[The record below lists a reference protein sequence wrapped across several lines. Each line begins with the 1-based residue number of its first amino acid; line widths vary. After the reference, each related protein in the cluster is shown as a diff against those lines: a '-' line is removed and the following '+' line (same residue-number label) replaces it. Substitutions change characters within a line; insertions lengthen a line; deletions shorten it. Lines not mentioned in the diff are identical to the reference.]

1 MCLYPKL
8 IKNKRYV
15 ENKKN
20 GGIVP
25 VCDDKRKLIVPA
37 PCGECMECR
46 KKIARDWQIRMLE
59 DIRHNKNGKFINLT
73 FSNESIK
80 ELAGEIKG
88 LTGYNL
94 DNQIATLAMRRFLER
109 WRKKHKVSVR
119 HWFITELGHG
129 ETEHLHM
136 HGIIWTDEPLE
147 EIQEKWK
154 YGGVWQGSW
163 VNEQTINYII
173 KYVHKKDK
181 EHENYKPIIL
191 TSPGIGRDYTKRKDF
206 ENNKYIKGKTKETY
220 TSRQGHKIAMPTYW
234 RNKRYTED
242 EREELWVEKL
252 NKQIR
257 WVGGEK
263 IDISEGEET
272 YYKVLKWYQ
281 DKNKRMGY
289 GDGTV
294 NWEKKD
300 YENQRR
306 ALKIEQRIKN
316 EKKEKRAKEK

>member
-8 IKNKRYV
+8 IKNKKYV
-15 ENKKN
+15 ANKTN
-20 GGIVP
+20 GGDIP
-25 VCDDKRKLIVPA
+25 LCDDKRKLIVPA

-46 KKIARDWQIRMLE
+46 KKTARDWQIRMLE

-109 WRKKHKVSVR
+109 WRKKHKISVR

-147 EIQEKWK
+147 EIQDKWK

-234 RNKRYTED
+234 RNKRYTEE
-242 EREELWVEKL
+242 EREALWVEKL
-252 NKQIR
+252 DKQIR

-263 IDISEGEET
+263 IDISQGEEE
-272 YYKVLKWYQ
+272 YYKILEWYQ
-281 DKNKRMGY
+281 NKSKRMGY

-294 NWEKKD
+294 NWEKKE

-306 ALKIEQRIKN
+306 TLKIEQRIKN